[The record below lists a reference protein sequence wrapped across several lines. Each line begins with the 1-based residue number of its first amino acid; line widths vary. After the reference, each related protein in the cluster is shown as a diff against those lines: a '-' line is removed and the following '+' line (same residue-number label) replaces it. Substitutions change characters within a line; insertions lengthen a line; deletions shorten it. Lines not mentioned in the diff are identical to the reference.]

1 MPGCRDGTWRP
12 GMHCRS
18 RHVGNLLSDGTRAAL
33 IMIGS
38 VRIRLPSGR
47 FLADSGS
54 KEHFGILAG
63 QAETKNRG
71 VGETENRKKLRN
83 WEVEKRKG

>member
-1 MPGCRDGTWRP
+1 
-12 GMHCRS
+12 
-18 RHVGNLLSDGTRAAL
+18 
-33 IMIGS
+33 MIGS